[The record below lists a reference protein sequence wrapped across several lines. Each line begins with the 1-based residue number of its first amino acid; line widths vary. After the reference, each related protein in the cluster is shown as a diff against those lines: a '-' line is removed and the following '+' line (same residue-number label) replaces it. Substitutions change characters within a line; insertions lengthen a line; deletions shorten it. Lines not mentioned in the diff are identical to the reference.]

1 MGVFRKGLVLALA
14 SLLLFPVPGLPDPP
28 KETLERI
35 REELEMRERVVREKE
50 RQERELNRQLR
61 SVSSRVGELEGK
73 MEALQRAYKDLEREM
88 EGLTKEISGIEGKID
103 GLKGRLGKRIVALL
117 EIRRGG
123 LAEVLLSSRSY
134 GDLLLRARVLG
145 AVLKRDAET
154 LSELS
159 RLLEERRAKLEGLR
173 EAQSQ
178 LAKKAYELQSV
189 KEELAEK
196 KGEVERLLERVA
208 RERRRELER
217 IAYLERRKRALE
229 QLVKNLRT
237 PPPSPLAAL
246 ARGFPLPVKGTLK
259 TLPHYEGIA
268 IYCPEGAE
276 VRVVGGG
283 RIAFASRFEGYGNL
297 IIVDHGQGLH
307 TVYAHLG
314 RILKGPGEEVRA
326 GEVIALAGPGDGGG
340 GMVYFEVRKN
350 GRCEPPGKWLALP
363 IAEGGKR

>member
-1 MGVFRKGLVLALA
+1 MFGKGLALLIA
-14 SLLLFPVPGLPDPP
+14 CLLLLPARGLPGQP

-35 REELEMRERVVREKE
+35 REELRMRERAAREKE
-50 RQERELNRQLR
+50 RRERELSRELR
-61 SVSSRVGELEGK
+61 RVSSRVGELEGQ
-73 MEALQRAYKDLEREM
+73 MEALEKAYKELEGEI
-88 EGLTKEISGIEGKID
+88 EGLRKEISRVEGRIEA
-103 GLKGRLGKRIVALL
+103 LKGWMGKRIIALL

-123 LAEVLLSSRSY
+123 LAEVVLSSDSY
-134 GDLLLRARVLG
+134 GDLLLRTRVLG
-145 AVLKRDAET
+145 LILRRDAEN

-159 RLLEERRAKLEGLR
+159 RLLEEHRTRLEELR
-173 EAQSQ
+173 EAQSR
-178 LAKKAYELQSV
+178 LAKKAYELQGV
-189 KEELAEK
+189 KKELADK
-196 KGEVERLLERVA
+196 KGEVERILQQVRW
-208 RERRRELER
+208 ERRRELER

-237 PPPSPLAAL
+237 PPPSKLEAL
-246 ARGFPLPVKGTLK
+246 AKGFPLPVQGTLR
-259 TLPHYEGIA
+259 TLPHYEGVA
-268 IYCPEGAE
+268 IHCPEGAE
-276 VRVVGGG
+276 VRAVSGG

-297 IIVDHGQGLH
+297 IIIDHGHGFH

-326 GEVIALAGPGDGGG
+326 GEVIALAGPAEGGG